1 MTDVFHWFWVSVQ
14 TKNSPEGDRLKRPP
28 FLGDIVMG
36 LQSRKGNGAKDE
48 FTEIFP
54 LHGFNEII
62 MIFIEFIQAPIRSDP
77 TAGEGFRNWTG

>member
-1 MTDVFHWFWVSVQ
+1 MTDAVYWGWVSVQ
-14 TKNSPEGDRLKRPP
+14 TKNSPEVDRLKRPP
-28 FLGDIVMG
+28 FFCDLVIGM
-36 LQSRKGNGAKDE
+36 QSRNGDGAKDE

-54 LHGFNEII
+54 LHGFNEIF